1 MAYKL
6 KEVTIRTNNSDVGIE
21 MIGEIWADITSG
33 KLPLLFDSER
43 VFQQGISPISK
54 YSNYSSDE
62 SGDYDLTISPISK
75 YSNYSSDESGDYDLT
90 IMAVTA
96 DFFKEME
103 LAVSKGL
110 YKKYDE
116 KDEDGDIGVCT
127 RKAWEK
133 VWHDQKSGEIKRS
146 FTEDYESTVPS
157 EYTKDGKSHCY
168 LYIAIQ

>member
-6 KEVTIRTNNSDVGIE
+6 KEVTIRTNNSKEG
-21 MIGEIWADITSG
+21 MKKIGEIWGDIVSG
-33 KLPLLFDSER
+33 KLPILFDSEHI
-43 VFQQGISPISK
+43 FQQGISPV
-54 YSNYSSDE
+54 
-62 SGDYDLTISPISK
+62 SK

-96 DFFKEME
+96 DFFQKMEM
-103 LAVSKGL
+103 AVNKGL

-116 KDEDGDIGVCT
+116 KDEDGDISVCT

-133 VWHDQKSGEIKRS
+133 VWSEQKSGDIKRT

-157 EYTKDGKSHCY
+157 KYTKDGKIHCY

>member
-6 KEVTIRTNNSDVGIE
+6 KEVTIRTNNSEEGIKI
-21 MIGEIWADITSG
+21 IGEIWRDITSG
-33 KLPLLFDSER
+33 KLPILFDTEHM
-43 VFQQGISPISK
+43 FQQGVSPV
-54 YSNYSSDE
+54 
-62 SGDYDLTISPISK
+62 SK

-96 DFFKEME
+96 DFFRKME
-103 LAVSKGL
+103 IAVSKGL

-116 KDEDGDIGVCT
+116 KDENGEIGVCT

-133 VWHDQKSGEIKRS
+133 VWLEQKSGDIKRS

>member
-6 KEVTIRTNNSDVGIE
+6 KEVTIRTNNSDEGIE

-43 VFQQGISPISK
+43 VFQQG
-54 YSNYSSDE
+54 
-62 SGDYDLTISPISK
+62 ISPISK

-127 RKAWEK
+127 RNAWEK

-146 FTEDYESTVPS
+146 FTEDYESTVPG
-157 EYTKDGKSHCY
+157 EYTKDGKPHCY

>member
-43 VFQQGISPISK
+43 VFQQG
-54 YSNYSSDE
+54 
-62 SGDYDLTISPISK
+62 ISPISK

>member
-6 KEVTIRTNNSDVGIE
+6 KEVTIRTNNSDEGIK
-21 MIGEIWADITSG
+21 MIGEIWGDITSG

-43 VFQQGISPISK
+43 IFQQGISPISR
-54 YSNYSSDE
+54 YSNYSS
-62 SGDYDLTISPISK
+62 
-75 YSNYSSDESGDYDLT
+75 NESGDYDLT

-96 DFFKEME
+96 DFFQKME
-103 LAVSKGL
+103 KAVSKGL

-116 KDEDGDIGVCT
+116 KDEDGKIGVCT

-133 VWHDQKSGEIKRS
+133 VWHEQKSGDIKRS
-146 FTEDYESTVPS
+146 FTEDYESTVPG
-157 EYTKDGKSHCY
+157 EYTKDGKTHCY

>member
-6 KEVTIRTNNSDVGIE
+6 KEVTIRTNNSEEGLKKISGI
-21 MIGEIWADITSG
+21 WRDIESG
-33 KLPLLFDSER
+33 KLPILFDSAH
-43 VFQQGISPISK
+43 VFQQGVSPVSK

-62 SGDYDLTISPISK
+62 SGDYDLTV
-75 YSNYSSDESGDYDLT
+75 
-90 IMAVTA
+90 MAVTA
-96 DFFKEME
+96 DFFKKME
-103 LAVSKGL
+103 SAVSKGL

-116 KDEDGDIGVCT
+116 TGEIGVCT
-127 RKAWEK
+127 RKAWQK
-133 VWHDQKSGEIKRS
+133 VWLDQKSGNIKRL

>member
-6 KEVTIRTNNSDVGIE
+6 KEVTIRTNNSEEGSKI
-21 MIGEIWADITSG
+21 ISEIWKDIESG
-33 KLPLLFDSER
+33 KLPILFNTEHM
-43 VFQQGISPISK
+43 FQQGVSPVSK
-54 YSNYSSDE
+54 YSNYSSNE
-62 SGDYDLTISPISK
+62 KGDYDF
-75 YSNYSSDESGDYDLT
+75 T

-96 DFFKEME
+96 DFFQKME
-103 LAVSKGL
+103 TAVTKGL

-116 KDEDGDIGVCT
+116 KDESGEIAICA

-133 VWHDQKSGEIKRS
+133 VWLEQKSGDIKRT

-157 EYTKDGKSHCY
+157 EYTKDGKPHCY

>member
-6 KEVTIRTNNSDVGIE
+6 KEVTIRTSNSEEGTKI
-21 MIGEIWADITSG
+21 INEIWGDITSG
-33 KLPLLFDSER
+33 KLPLLFDSGHM
-43 VFQQGISPISK
+43 FQKGVSPV
-54 YSNYSSDE
+54 
-62 SGDYDLTISPISK
+62 SK

-96 DFFKEME
+96 DFFGKME
-103 LAVSKGL
+103 TAVSKGL

-116 KDEDGDIGVCT
+116 KDENGEIGICT

-133 VWHDQKSGEIKRS
+133 VWREQKSGDIKRV

-157 EYTKDGKSHCY
+157 EYTKDGKAHCY

>member
-6 KEVTIRTNNSDVGIE
+6 KEVTIRTNNSEEGVKI
-21 MIGEIWADITSG
+21 IGEVWEDIESG
-33 KLPLLFDSER
+33 KLPILFDTKHM
-43 VFQQGISPISK
+43 FQQGISPVSK

-62 SGDYDLTISPISK
+62 K
-75 YSNYSSDESGDYDLT
+75 GDYDLT

-96 DFFKEME
+96 DFFRKME
-103 LAVSKGL
+103 TAVSKGL

-116 KDEDGDIGVCT
+116 KDESGEIGICT

-133 VWHDQKSGEIKRS
+133 VWLEQKSGDIKRA

-157 EYTKDGKSHCY
+157 EYTKDGEPHCY